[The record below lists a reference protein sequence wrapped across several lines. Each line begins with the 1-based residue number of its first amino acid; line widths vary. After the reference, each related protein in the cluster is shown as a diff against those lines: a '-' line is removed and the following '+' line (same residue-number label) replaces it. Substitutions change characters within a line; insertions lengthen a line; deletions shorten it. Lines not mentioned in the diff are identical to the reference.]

1 MSIEKGMDKE
11 DAVHITF
18 DYYWAIKKNEVM
30 LFAATQLGREIVI
43 QNEVRE
49 RQTLRNPA
57 CMQNLENGAD
67 ELICKAKVE
76 SQMQKTNTY
85 GYQEGKGG
93 GMNQETRI
101 DINTVLTLNR

>member
-49 RQTLRNPA
+49 RQTLHNPA
-57 CMQNLENGAD
+57 CM
-67 ELICKAKVE
+67 
-76 SQMQKTNTY
+76 
-85 GYQEGKGG
+85 
-93 GMNQETRI
+93 
-101 DINTVLTLNR
+101 